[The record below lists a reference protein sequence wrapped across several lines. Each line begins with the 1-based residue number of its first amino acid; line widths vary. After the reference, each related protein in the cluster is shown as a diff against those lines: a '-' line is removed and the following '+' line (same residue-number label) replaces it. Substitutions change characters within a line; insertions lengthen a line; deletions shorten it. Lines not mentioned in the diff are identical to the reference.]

1 MGIPGTD
8 WENNSKWEDLAC
20 FSQRVPI
27 WEDLRREA
35 VFVEVIAACESRNAD
50 GKIGGA
56 EGLGVVIRKRGIKLG
71 LAQVRLA
78 GTRRCSP
85 RFVGELERG
94 VAGGS
99 VKQVIPACKMP
110 EIDLFAKA
118 RGEQRGH
125 IDMSWLLRLRIIR

>member
-1 MGIPGTD
+1 M
-8 WENNSKWEDLAC
+8 
-20 FSQRVPI
+20 
-27 WEDLRREA
+27 
-35 VFVEVIAACESRNAD
+35 EVIAACESRNAD

-78 GTRRCSP
+78 ERVVARRDSWESSSEALPGAASSRSSLLAKC
-85 RFVGELERG
+85 G
-94 VAGGS
+94 
-99 VKQVIPACKMP
+99 